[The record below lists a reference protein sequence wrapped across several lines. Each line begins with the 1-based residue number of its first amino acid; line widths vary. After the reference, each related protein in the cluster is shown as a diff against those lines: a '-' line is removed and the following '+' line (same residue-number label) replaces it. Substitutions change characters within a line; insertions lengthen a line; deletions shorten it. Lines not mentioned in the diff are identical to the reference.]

1 MFSTNI
7 PFATGKPVIALFI
20 CAFLAGCHTVPPH
33 SPDQTV
39 EAYAQIPAPSDTSK
53 VMRTD
58 RYTLVS
64 IAARPAQQ
72 DLLQQI
78 VDIRIPDHLAPTVQD
93 AMTYTLRRSGYQ
105 LCVGTEEVAKLYAL
119 PLPAAHYQLGPI
131 PLRDALQTLAG
142 PAWQL
147 EVQEP
152 QRQVCF
158 ALRAEYKKAGSS
170 SWSAHP

>member
-7 PFATGKPVIALFI
+7 SFATGRPVMALFI
-20 CAFLAGCHTVPPH
+20 CAFLAGCHTTPPR
-33 SPDQTV
+33 SPDETV
-39 EAYAQIPAPSDTSK
+39 EADAQTSAPSDAST
-53 VMRTD
+53 VMRSD

-64 IAARPAQQ
+64 IAARPEQR
-72 DLLQQI
+72 DLLKQI

-105 LCVGTEEVAKLYAL
+105 LCAGTEEVARLYAL
-119 PLPAAHYQLGPI
+119 PLPAAHYRLGPI

-142 PAWQL
+142 SAWQL
-147 EVQEP
+147 EAHEP
-152 QRQVCF
+152 QRHVCF
-158 ALRAEYKKAGSS
+158 ALRAEYRKAGNS

>member
-39 EAYAQIPAPSDTSK
+39 EAYAQIPDLSDTSK
-53 VMRTD
+53 VMRTE

-64 IAARPAQQ
+64 IAACPAQQ

-78 VDIRIPDHLAPTVQD
+78 VDIRIPDHLDVGI
-93 AMTYTLRRSGYQ
+93 SGPHF
-105 LCVGTEEVAKLYAL
+105 K
-119 PLPAAHYQLGPI
+119 PI
-131 PLRDALQTLAG
+131 NIGLRDLGEGHFSA
-142 PAWQL
+142 
-147 EVQEP
+147 VQ
-152 QRQVCF
+152 F
-158 ALRAEYKKAGSS
+158 
-170 SWSAHP
+170 SWFDGGA